1 MAKKILIVDDEP
13 NLVKILESRLKS
25 NGYDVISAIDGQ
37 QGLDRVRQDKPDLV
51 ILDLMLPKLHGYEVC
66 KQLRADSTHK
76 DIPIV
81 MLTASGKAG
90 DIQEGLN
97 QGANA
102 YIAKP
107 FQPEALL
114 GIIKALIWE

>member
-25 NGYDVISAIDGQ
+25 NGYEVISAFDGQ

-51 ILDLMLPKLHGYEVC
+51 ILDLMLPQLHGYEVC
-66 KQLRADSTHK
+66 KQLRADTVHK

-81 MLTASGKAG
+81 MLTASGKAA
-90 DIQEGLN
+90 DIQEGLLH
-97 QGANA
+97 GANA